1 MHASA
6 YVLQVMKSFI
16 RALRDLPGE
25 ITRRQME
32 FEEMTP
38 GEGELIVDIITNSRY
53 MMRGGDYGRA
63 WAGQASVE
71 AIA

>member
-16 RALRDLPGE
+16 RALRNLPDE
-25 ITRRQME
+25 ITRGQMV

-53 MMRGGDYGRA
+53 MMRGGGTGRA